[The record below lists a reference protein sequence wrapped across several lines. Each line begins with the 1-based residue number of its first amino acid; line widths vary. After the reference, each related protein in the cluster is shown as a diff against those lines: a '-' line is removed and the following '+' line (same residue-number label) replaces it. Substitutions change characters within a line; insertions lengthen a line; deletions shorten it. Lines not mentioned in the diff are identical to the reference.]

1 MTVKAANL
9 KPIGDRVIVKPLALE
24 DKTKGGVIL
33 PETAKEKPI
42 KGEVIAVGTGR
53 ILENGQKI
61 PMEVKAGD
69 KVLYGK
75 YSGTEVKIE
84 GEEYVILSEK
94 EILGILK

>member
-9 KPIGDRVIVKPLALE
+9 QPIGDRVVIKPLPQE

-42 KGEVIAVGTGR
+42 RGEVIAVGTGR
-53 ILENGQKI
+53 ILESGQKI

-75 YSGTEVKIE
+75 YSGTEVKIG
-84 GEEYVILSEK
+84 GEEYVVLSEK

>member
-1 MTVKAANL
+1 MTVKAENL
-9 KPIGDRVIVKPLALE
+9 QPVGDRVVIKPLPQE

-42 KGEVIAVGTGR
+42 RGEVIAVGTGR
-53 ILENGQKI
+53 ILESGQKI
-61 PMEVKAGD
+61 PLEVKAGD